1 MPAPQQPDN
10 DTDYINSLDYDNWSY
25 KLKERVSVM
34 ETNMKRNVD
43 SRRLRYT
50 EIDIEKERAAGKIGA
65 DEVFVPQH
73 IIDTNIRR
81 EQASY
86 VQYLTQSNRACIL
99 QNINDVA
106 MDCTALEKDLTN
118 RLRYNDWQI
127 PMFAA
132 VDGFQQNGYSV
143 VELCFDEA
151 KPGNVCFEEVQL
163 GDFGVA
169 VDTKDVQQE
178 ELVSRNHYFSKT
190 ELLEMS
196 QPDSPWKFNREQV
209 MTVINSEPSST
220 EDVSTSSTERS
231 LYRIQKVMFRVN
243 GIVQVAWSCQ
253 DKCSDWIR
261 EPRPLFIGKK
271 RAVQVP
277 IAVNPL
283 IMPPGAPRQPAM
295 TTTFEDVFETEYPYV
310 IFPYLISENN
320 TIDKL
325 KGRVYLD
332 QDTQTAVT
340 SMMSAVCSAMRRA
353 SMMLFSRETEDPNAD
368 IGMQKNVQFK
378 NGAILDAKLKQ
389 FQLNYPDPSMLG
401 AIQALVTS
409 NQSETSKVN
418 FAANNR
424 KDSRK
429 TAAEINASTQEAASL
444 STVQVVLFS
453 TALKKLYT
461 SAFLVIKSRV
471 AAGLIMVSE
480 ELKALYA
487 LDYSVR
493 PSGDVD
499 VIERQQMINAM
510 MQAWP
515 VMQNTPAAMAFLS
528 DLLSKMFPDS
538 APKYI
543 KIFTDAQAAQAS
555 QQAQQQQAMLQMAQ
569 GVGKNIIE
577 LSKRPEMFS
586 ETGKIHALPIIE
598 QTAARLSEFVQ
609 PEDVG

>member
-1 MPAPQQPDN
+1 MPDT

-99 QNINDVA
+99 QNINDIS
-106 MDCTALEKDLTN
+106 MDCTVLEKDLTN

-127 PMFAA
+127 PMFAT

-143 VELCFDEA
+143 LELCLDEI
-151 KPGNVCFEEVQL
+151 KPGNICFEEVQL
-163 GDFGVA
+163 GDFGVS

-178 ELVSRNHYFSKT
+178 ELVSRNRYFSKT

-196 QPDSPWKFNREQV
+196 EPDSPWKFNRKQV

-231 LYRIQKVMFRVN
+231 LYRIQKVMFRVK
-243 GIVQVAWSCQ
+243 GIVHVAWCCQ

-271 RAVQVP
+271 KAVQVP

-283 IMPPGAPRQPAM
+283 IMPPGAPRQQAM
-295 TTTFEDVFETEYPYV
+295 AVTYEDEFEVEYPYV

-340 SMMSAVCSAMRRA
+340 SMMSSVCSAMRRA
-353 SMMLFSRETEDPNAD
+353 SMMLFSRETEDPNGD
-368 IGMQKNVQFK
+368 VGMQKNVQFK

-401 AIQALVTS
+401 AIQALVTA

-461 SAFLVIKSRV
+461 SAFRVIKSRV
-471 AAGLIMVSE
+471 AAGLIVVSE

-528 DLLSKMFPDS
+528 DLLSKLFPDS

-543 KIFTDAQAAQAS
+543 KIFTDAEQAKAS
-555 QQAQQQQAMLQMAQ
+555 QQAQQQQAMMQMAQ

-598 QTAARLSEFVQ
+598 QTANRLSEFIGA
-609 PEDVG
+609 EDVG